1 MRVLLTTAASVF
13 FVSFCECCNSP
24 RCWLK
29 ISYSR
34 ALKPSIH
41 AVLLLFRRGSG
52 SLANVKCHDR
62 CKVSSSSFSVSLCLT
77 CIESPVHAV
86 PRASVVASK
95 SFALLRP
102 LRFMPDSSNTLSWTT
117 QGGGKRVI
125 FPQSRCSQR
134 LEDSAASPILT
145 APVQVRAAP
154 ERSFTHL
161 HRPGILRGWISR
173 VVVSAKGSSPLPI
186 SPSADCVLGQDVPTA
201 ASQSES

>member
-13 FVSFCECCNSP
+13 FVNFCECCNSP

-102 LRFMPDSSNTLSWTT
+102 LRFMPDSSDTNQIECRHMYFPLLSNRCRGIAEAAT
-117 QGGGKRVI
+117 
-125 FPQSRCSQR
+125 CSQR
-134 LEDSAASPILT
+134 SSHRCRRLWGGNCAGEQPFARQVARLSP
-145 APVQVRAAP
+145 
-154 ERSFTHL
+154 
-161 HRPGILRGWISR
+161 
-173 VVVSAKGSSPLPI
+173 
-186 SPSADCVLGQDVPTA
+186 PTP
-201 ASQSES
+201 

>member
-1 MRVLLTTAASVF
+1 MKCHIRPGISKSPVIMRVLLTTAASVF
-13 FVSFCECCNSP
+13 FVNFCECCNSP

-86 PRASVVASK
+86 PRASVAASK

-102 LRFMPDSSNTLSWTT
+102 LRFMPDSS
-117 QGGGKRVI
+117 
-125 FPQSRCSQR
+125 
-134 LEDSAASPILT
+134 
-145 APVQVRAAP
+145 
-154 ERSFTHL
+154 L
-161 HRPGILRGWISR
+161 HRPIFPGRICFALFSKE
-173 VVVSAKGSSPLPI
+173 VSQGCSDTKTRCGTCFTSSETRQTGL
-186 SPSADCVLGQDVPTA
+186 
-201 ASQSES
+201 

>member
-102 LRFMPDSSNTLSWTT
+102 PRFMPDSSGRHRSGRL
-117 QGGGKRVI
+117 RYRLL
-125 FPQSRCSQR
+125 PECPR
-134 LEDSAASPILT
+134 LELHGELAVGRRDLS
-145 APVQVRAAP
+145 QVELCLGLRTFHRQCHHLELLRHRNIP
-154 ERSFTHL
+154 SRSEER
-161 HRPGILRGWISR
+161 R
-173 VVVSAKGSSPLPI
+173 V
-186 SPSADCVLGQDVPTA
+186 
-201 ASQSES
+201 

>member
-13 FVSFCECCNSP
+13 FVNFCECCNSP

-102 LRFMPDSSNTLSWTT
+102 LRFMPDSSFSE
-117 QGGGKRVI
+117 KR
-125 FPQSRCSQR
+125 R
-134 LEDSAASPILT
+134 LVPR
-145 APVQVRAAP
+145 APPLQYQLAGSKEPLNDGTNRLGIQVRTSNLP
-154 ERSFTHL
+154 RRPRSHL
-161 HRPGILRGWISR
+161 LSLQQ
-173 VVVSAKGSSPLPI
+173 A
-186 SPSADCVLGQDVPTA
+186 CFN
-201 ASQSES
+201 

>member
-13 FVSFCECCNSP
+13 FVNFCECCNSP

-77 CIESPVHAV
+77 CMESPVHAIST
-86 PRASVVASK
+86 ASVVASK
-95 SFALLRP
+95 CFVLLRP
-102 LRFMPDSSNTLSWTT
+102 LRFTPDSSYQEVSRPPLHDATT
-117 QGGGKRVI
+117 I
-125 FPQSRCSQR
+125 AE
-134 LEDSAASPILT
+134 LEDCPWPDA
-145 APVQVRAAP
+145 RD
-154 ERSFTHL
+154 F
-161 HRPGILRGWISR
+161 
-173 VVVSAKGSSPLPI
+173 
-186 SPSADCVLGQDVPTA
+186 D
-201 ASQSES
+201 